1 MGIRIKS
8 HEVKGDF
15 MNKKKKLDK
24 IEDLGMV
31 MQGIAFLLF
40 IPYVLTDSLW
50 VLIPTLLLVIVGFV
64 LLTYVELKREVLT
77 KQDRNYSQD

>member
-1 MGIRIKS
+1 
-8 HEVKGDF
+8 
-15 MNKKKKLDK
+15 
-24 IEDLGMV
+24 MV

-50 VLIPTLLLVIVGFV
+50 VLIPLLFLAILGFV
-64 LLTYVELKREVLT
+64 LLTYVEIKKEVVI

>member
-1 MGIRIKS
+1 
-8 HEVKGDF
+8 
-15 MNKKKKLDK
+15 MNKKKRLNK

-40 IPYVLTDSLW
+40 IPYVFTDSIW
-50 VLIPTLLLVIVGFV
+50 ILIPTLLLVTVGFI
-64 LLTYVELKREVLT
+64 LLTYVEIKREVLT